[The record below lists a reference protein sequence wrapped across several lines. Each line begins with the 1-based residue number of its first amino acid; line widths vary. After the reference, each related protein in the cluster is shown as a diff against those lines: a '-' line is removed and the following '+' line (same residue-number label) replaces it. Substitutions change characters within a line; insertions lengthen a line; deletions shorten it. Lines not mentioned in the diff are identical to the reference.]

1 MPHRAKK
8 LQRIWNKSFIYIKKY
23 VSTVT
28 IPTGVHDAPVAA
40 PLIGFAMPL
49 AML

>member
-1 MPHRAKK
+1 MPHRANK
-8 LQRIWNKSFIYIKKY
+8 LQRIWNKPFIYIKKY

-28 IPTGVHDAPVAA
+28 KPTGVHDIPVAA
-40 PLIGFAMPL
+40 LLIGYAMPL